1 MLTLENVIFGGT
13 DMPEHRLNFRV
24 KRGEILVV
32 HGPSGIGKTSLLH
45 IIAGFLLPMSGH
57 IYWEDQELTQIPV
70 WQRPISFLFQ
80 NHNLFEH
87 LSCRM
92 NLNLGLNPSGKVTAE
107 EEILINQTLD
117 ALNIAGLADRYP
129 PSLSGGQQQRMA
141 LGRALIRKDPIIL
154 LDEPFS
160 ALDQDNKEQASQL
173 ICKIRDDYQPVFVI
187 VSHDLADAARLDAEI
202 LHLS

>member
-1 MLTLENVIFGGT
+1 
-13 DMPEHRLNFRV
+13 
-24 KRGEILVV
+24 
-32 HGPSGIGKTSLLH
+32 
-45 IIAGFLLPMSGH
+45 
-57 IYWEDQELTQIPV
+57 
-70 WQRPISFLFQ
+70 
-80 NHNLFEH
+80 
-87 LSCRM
+87 M

-107 EEILINQTLD
+107 QEILINQTLD
-117 ALNIAGLADRYP
+117 ALNIAGLADRFP
-129 PSLSGGQQQRMA
+129 PALSGGQQQRMA